1 MPESSCCSSS
11 IFSRQAK
18 TKVVLVM
25 FSLLIVFDI
34 IGLLDSLLSLTSSWL
49 ETGPSS
55 YLDESGSQEDQ
66 LKHTALFFGEIFC
79 FLILL
84 LCNSLGISGVQKKT
98 PYLIVPWLGVYMV
111 GILSCYIASFILFL
125 SQFYDDD
132 LTIAPLVP
140 VITGLVFHTGWTFVN
155 SVFNDLRTELR
166 RRSVTFGSFNDFKY
180 FFKEGTIDIDKKSY
194 VFFSLQFQTRVGDG
208 SCMRKLSEDMA
219 VHVQFSSD

>member
-1 MPESSCCSSS
+1 MSM
-11 IFSRQAK
+11 FSKEAK
-18 TKVVLVM
+18 TRIVLTM
-25 FSLLIVFDI
+25 FSLLIVFDFVA
-34 IGLLDSLLSLTSSWL
+34 LFDSLLTLVYLWL
-49 ETGPSS
+49 PEQTKDITEQNISH
-55 YLDESGSQEDQ
+55 LDESGSQKDQ
-66 LKHTALFFGEIFC
+66 LKHTALLFGEIFC

-166 RRSVTFGSFNDFKY
+166 RRSVTFGSFNDWQI
-180 FFKEGTIDIDKKSY
+180 FFL
-194 VFFSLQFQTRVGDG
+194 FFYGGDN
-208 SCMRKLSEDMA
+208 RY
-219 VHVQFSSD
+219 

>member
-1 MPESSCCSSS
+1 
-11 IFSRQAK
+11 
-18 TKVVLVM
+18 M

-49 ETGPSS
+49 ETRPSS

-84 LCNSLGISGVQKKT
+84 LCNSLGISGVQKKS

-140 VITGLVFHTGWTFVN
+140 VITGLVFHSVWTFVN
-155 SVFNDLRTELR
+155 SVFNDLRAELR
-166 RRSVTFGSFNDFKY
+166 SRSVESLL
-180 FFKEGTIDIDKKSY
+180 EGTLPLKRII
-194 VFFSLQFQTRVGDG
+194 
-208 SCMRKLSEDMA
+208 
-219 VHVQFSSD
+219 